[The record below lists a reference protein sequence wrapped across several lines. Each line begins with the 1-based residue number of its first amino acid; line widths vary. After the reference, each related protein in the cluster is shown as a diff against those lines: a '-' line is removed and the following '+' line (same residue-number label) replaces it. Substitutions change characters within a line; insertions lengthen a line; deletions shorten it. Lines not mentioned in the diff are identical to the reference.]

1 MKIQLTVFLALS
13 LSACSMT
20 NPTSRHR
27 DPDDDRAVLMAPVAV
42 TDASLSPSEPP
53 GSVRIVEEPMREVDG
68 VSSGRAWLLEL
79 YQEALAA
86 KEDFGRRLEASE
98 RELTESKSVQSTL
111 STEHATLT
119 TRCTEL
125 DRRVRELESQ
135 TLDLARRLA
144 ESEIARLE
152 AQKAELERESR
163 SDRKERP

>member
-1 MKIQLTVFLALS
+1 MKTQLSAFLALG
-13 LSACSMT
+13 LCGCAMT
-20 NPTSRHR
+20 NPTKRQR
-27 DPDDDRAVLMAPVAV
+27 DPDDDRAVLIAPVIV
-42 TDASLSPSEPP
+42 TDASLSPSEEP
-53 GSVRIVEEPMREVDG
+53 GTVRIVEEPLREVDG

-86 KEDFGRRLEASE
+86 KEDLARRLETSE
-98 RELTESKSVQSTL
+98 RELGDSKVVQSTL
-111 STEHATLT
+111 SSEHALLT
-119 TRCTEL
+119 TRCAEL
-125 DRRVRELESQ
+125 DRRVRDLESQ